1 MVKRKAAE
9 IVEVPA
15 KKLKG
20 EGPKSWRNFTFKG
33 SLILYHILYSCT
45 TLLLYV
51 LNLQV

>member
-9 IVEVPA
+9 LVEVPA

-33 SLILYHILYSCT
+33 SLILYHILSQSGQT
-45 TLLLYV
+45 RRLFSSLHA
-51 LNLQV
+51 